1 MLTKMELPKIFAH
14 RGYRAKYPEN
24 TAIAFQEAISLGVH
38 GIELD
43 VRLTRDGIGVVVH
56 DPAVDRTS
64 DGTGNV
70 EEMSL
75 AQIEV
80 LDAGKWFGEEFAGQR
95 FSTLDELL
103 TSLPPFTQLNIHL
116 KSTPTSLEKLVE
128 YVAATVVG
136 HGALKTAF
144 LSCERPPLER
154 AKQIEPRLRGCY
166 LGPHPRNTLQ
176 FIEESLSLECDTIQL
191 PYEQVHADFVTQAHQ
206 RGIEINALHL
216 ETSADR
222 ENQGNKRKISQR
234 LIQSDVDG
242 IITDYPD
249 FWLGMTEGDST

>member
-1 MLTKMELPKIFAH
+1 MGLPKIFAH

-24 TAIAFQEAISLGVH
+24 TAIAFQKAVSLGVH

-56 DPAVDRTS
+56 DGAVDRTS

-75 AQIEV
+75 NKIKA
-80 LDAGKWFGEEFAGQR
+80 LDAGKWLAEEFACQR
-95 FSTLDELL
+95 FLTLDEVLAL
-103 TSLPPFTQLNIHL
+103 LPPPIQLNIHL

-128 YVAATVVG
+128 YVAAAVVE
-136 HGALKTAF
+136 HRILRTSF
-144 LSCERPPLER
+144 LSCERLPLER

-176 FIEESLSLECDTIQL
+176 FTEESLSLGCDTIQL
-191 PYEQVHADFVTQAHQ
+191 PHEQVHADFVAQAHH
-206 RGIEINALHL
+206 RGIAVNALHL
-216 ETSADR
+216 ATSTDR
-222 ENQGNKRKISQR
+222 ESQTDKREVSRR
-234 LIQSDVDG
+234 LIQSNVNG
-242 IITDYPD
+242 VITDYPD
-249 FWLGMTEGDST
+249 FWLEMTRRDGE